1 MLRGEA
7 TVAADRQLRLV
18 YLQPGPV
25 PGRIGQLDPGVSKR
39 QDRCPGDPSGETLR
53 AGTLAGALHA
63 ERGGNLHRGNPELG
77 PRDSHPRRV
86 PGTPG
91 HWPGLW
97 RQGGKKP
104 PGGPRKGDA
113 NLAPWRRSLRRR
125 VLAVPCRSLSLPG
138 GGTPLATGQLAA
150 DLMDPGE
157 RADGIAPPRV

>member
-1 MLRGEA
+1 MKRDEA
-7 TVAADRQLRLV
+7 AAAADRQLRLV

-25 PGRIGQLDPGVSKR
+25 SRRVGQLHPGVSKR
-39 QDRCPGDPSGETLR
+39 PDRRACDPSREALR
-53 AGTLAGALHA
+53 AGALTGAVHA
-63 ERGGNLHRGNPELG
+63 ERGRNLHRGNPKLG
-77 PRDSHPRRV
+77 SRDSDPRRV

-91 HWPGLW
+91 DWPGLW

-113 NLAPWRRSLRRR
+113 NLASWRGSLRRR
-125 VLAVPCRSLSLPG
+125 VLALPCRSLSLPG